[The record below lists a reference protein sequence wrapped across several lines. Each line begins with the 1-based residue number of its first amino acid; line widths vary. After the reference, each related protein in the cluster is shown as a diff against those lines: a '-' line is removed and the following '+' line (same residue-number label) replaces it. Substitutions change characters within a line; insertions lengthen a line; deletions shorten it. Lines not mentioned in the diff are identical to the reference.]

1 MEVEKF
7 SMMLECRNFVA
18 VVVSLILFGR
28 IELIDKDIR
37 AVAPADPVQWALIR
51 YENGCGMCGLTKSTP
66 LRQRLL
72 KSNVS
77 KTELKL
83 NN

>member
-1 MEVEKF
+1 MAFPPAWRIFYYVI
-7 SMMLECRNFVA
+7 
-18 VVVSLILFGR
+18 VSCKR
-28 IELIDKDIR
+28 PIELIDKDIR
-37 AVAPADPVQWALIR
+37 AVALADPVQRALIR